1 MKSNLFRK
9 DAIDK
14 LQSPDRLNEMV
25 RVISPN
31 NWIAALSIAVLFTF
45 IIIWSVF
52 GKLPINVE
60 GEGILLKSGGV
71 MEVPAI
77 ANGQVSAILVK
88 PGILV
93 RKGDIL
99 AKVAQPELQ
108 LKIDHMEQQLFHLK
122 TKYNTIKGYDER
134 DLELKKQL
142 LKQNAENKKNRIEKN
157 IERIS
162 FVETQID
169 AREELLDK
177 GLITTETLNQTKI
190 MKFELE
196 QQNLVLTNE
205 IEELQLSIFEMSKEI
220 VIELNNLD
228 GQIMNVQ
235 GELGELQAR
244 YALNS
249 EIKSPYTG
257 KVVELMVNAG
267 SIVSPGTF
275 LLSMERADLT
285 EEVEAIIYVNARE
298 GKKVKVGM
306 NVNISPSTVEVE
318 KYGYIKGTVIQVSD
332 YPTTFEGMLNT
343 LQNRQLVE
351 SFFDGMPP
359 IAVRIGLETAD
370 NISGYEWTSGKGPD
384 VEIKSGTL
392 CNSKIVVK
400 NKRPISLVLTLVD

>member
-31 NWIAALSIAVLFTF
+31 NWIAALSIAVLFIF

-108 LKIDHMEQQLFHLK
+108 LKINHMEQQLFHLK

-205 IEELQLSIFEMSKEI
+205 LEELQLSIFEMSKEI
-220 VIELNNLD
+220 EIELNNLD

-285 EEVEAIIYVNARE
+285 EEVEAVVYVNARE

-400 NKRPISLVLTLVD
+400 NKRPISLVLPLVD

>member
-220 VIELNNLD
+220 EIELNNLD